1 MDDILQLIAMV
12 KSNLKYI
19 YVALTLFDKNEIKLY
34 CSPQDEIRLS

>member
-19 YVALTLFDKNEIKLY
+19 YVALTLFAKNEINLY